1 MSGQDRM
8 GVIFPMTG
16 EDLFIYLFFTILLW
30 DGMGFFF
37 FSVGVGWDGSE
48 NPLPGTLSST
58 HITHFHDKA
67 LKFICEAVIVK

>member
-48 NPLPGTLSST
+48 NPLSLEPSLPHISLTSTTRHLSS
-58 HITHFHDKA
+58 F
-67 LKFICEAVIVK
+67 VRQS